1 MEKLTKEEF
10 DKFIKAAQNSKGYIP
25 PKYYVTKQH
34 LEKMIEEGLAPP
46 DIFDNLPSNVIIT
59 VPVMQEGTDRMGRIW
74 TKEMVEEMQRQTAEW
89 LEKMKSVQGKRAE
102 LHPIDDA
109 CEYQTGGFVSFED
122 FWEDK
127 E

>member
-1 MEKLTKEEF
+1 MEKLTEEELN
-10 DKFIKAAQNSKGYIP
+10 KFVEAVQNSKGYIP
-25 PKYYVTKQH
+25 PKCYITKEH

-46 DIFDNLPSNVIIT
+46 DILDNLPVNVTIT

-74 TKEMVEEMQRQTAEW
+74 TKEMVEEIERQTAEW
-89 LEKMKSVQGKRAE
+89 FEKMKNVRGKRAE

-109 CEYQTGGFVSFED
+109 CEYQTGGLIAFTDS
-122 FWEDK
+122 WE

>member
-1 MEKLTKEEF
+1 MEKLTEEELDRF
-10 DKFIKAAQNSKGYIP
+10 VKAVQNSKGYIP
-25 PKYYVTKQH
+25 PNCYITKQH

-46 DIFDNLPSNVIIT
+46 DILDNLPSNVTIT
-59 VPVMQEGTDRMGRIW
+59 VPIMQEGIDRMGHIW
-74 TKEMVEEMQRQTAEW
+74 TKEMVEEMQRQTTEW
-89 LEKMKSVQGKRAE
+89 LEKMKNIQGKRAE

-109 CEYQTGGFVSFED
+109 CEYQAGGFVSFED